1 MNPRLSVV
9 RIFLCGDV
17 MTGRGIDQ
25 ILPYPS
31 NPELKEPFVKD
42 ARDYIRFA
50 EEVNGKINYPVSFD
64 YIWGDALKEL
74 EKEKVDIRIINLET
88 TITTSNNFLPKGINY
103 RMNPKNIDVLKVF
116 KVNVACLANN
126 HILDFGQDGLLET
139 IEVLN
144 KNGILTV
151 GAGKNIEEASK
162 PAVIKIDPFRKV
174 RIESEK
180 VRVMIFNYADVS
192 SGVPIWWKAEKNKAG
207 VNLWDADYTDLT
219 QTRQNNNAERA
230 DFTQNNT
237 DNADLTQNEQTF
249 NKDADYTDLTQTRQ
263 NKISK
268 GPAFHSASYTSSS
281 AESAFYSTKSALN
294 KISAGSASSSVK
306 SAFKIFSIH
315 WGPNWGYEISEEER
329 NFAHRLIDEANID
342 IVFGHSSHHF
352 KGIETYKGKLI
363 IYGAGD
369 FINDYEGI
377 GGYEEFRGDLVLG
390 YVVEIENL
398 KINKL
403 ILLPFRIKKFRLN
416 YCTNEEI
423 DWIFNVLKRESKIDG
438 RMIKENKRIVIE
450 LNS

>member
-1 MNPRLSVV
+1 MNPHSSVV
-9 RIFLCGDV
+9 KIFLCGDV

-31 NPELKEPFVKD
+31 NPKLKEPFVKD
-42 ARDYIRFA
+42 ARDYIIFA

-88 TITTSNNFLPKGINY
+88 TITTSDNFLPKGINY

-116 KVNVACLANN
+116 KVDVACLANN
-126 HILDFGQDGLLET
+126 HILDFGEEGLLET
-139 IEVLN
+139 IETLK

-162 PAVIKIDPFRKV
+162 PVVIKIDPFQKV
-174 RIESEK
+174 RVESEK
-180 VRVMIFNYADVS
+180 FSVIIFNYADVS

-219 QTRQNNNAERA
+219 QTRQN
-230 DFTQNNT
+230 
-237 DNADLTQNEQTF
+237 
-249 NKDADYTDLTQTRQ
+249 
-263 NKISK
+263 KISK
-268 GPAFHSASYTSSS
+268 WPAFHSASYTSSS

-377 GGYEEFRGDLVLG
+377 GGYEEFRGDLVLS

-416 YCTNEEI
+416 YCTDEEI
-423 DWIFNVLKRESKIDG
+423 DWIFNVLKRESKIYG
-438 RMIKENKRIVIE
+438 GMIKENKRIVIE